1 MDTRT
6 GSTTAATRDRG
17 GLRTL
22 VDAVRGVTRRGLSTA
37 ETAARVGD
45 VLRDRLPTAD
55 VLTDDELAGDPAGYC
70 QHVLHVEPD
79 GSFSVVGLVWLP
91 GQVTPIHDH
100 VSWCVVGV
108 VQGTESEALYRLDE
122 RDGAPCLVES
132 GRSENAPR
140 SVCAFAPPGDIHRV
154 QNIGAGTAVS
164 MHVYG
169 ADIGVLGS
177 SIRRRYDL
185 PVVPPR

>member
-1 MDTRT
+1 MDTSTRT
-6 GSTTAATRDRG
+6 PTAATRDRA

-22 VDAVRGVTRRGLSTA
+22 VDAVREVTRRGLSTA

-45 VLRDRLPTAD
+45 VLREHLPTVD
-55 VLTDDELAGDPAGYC
+55 VLTEDELAGDPERYC

-79 GSFSVVGLVWLP
+79 GSFSVIGVVWLP

-108 VQGTESEALYRLDE
+108 LQGTESETLYRLGE
-122 RDGAPCLVES
+122 RDGEPCLVES
-132 GRSENAPR
+132 GHSENPPR

-154 QNIGAGTAVS
+154 RNIGGGTAVS

-169 ADIGVLGS
+169 ADIGKLGS
-177 SIRRRYDL
+177 SIRRCYDL
-185 PVVPPR
+185 PVAT